1 MKDQE
6 LLALWKSQ
14 DQKIESLL
22 AMNTKILKEQ
32 VSGKAKKA
40 LGGLKA
46 EKITGIVF
54 GSVYLVILGALVGFG
69 VMSGNFSGNY
79 FLWSVTAIFL
89 INLKIFLDYIRH
101 LVMSLKIDFSGAVAE
116 IQAQLIE
123 LRLSLIRSVRYIG
136 LQLPFYS
143 TLHLHSSWFP
153 GQANLAGII
162 IQCVITLSFTAI
174 AIWIVVKFRPENSNQ
189 KTVKWLMSLAGIKEV
204 DRALK
209 ELHEIE
215 DLAVTN

>member
-1 MKDQE
+1 MNDQDIFT
-6 LLALWKSQ
+6 LWKSQ
-14 DQKIESLL
+14 DQKIEAIMAINAKLL
-22 AMNTKILKEQ
+22 KDQISQ
-32 VSGKAKKA
+32 KAKKA

-54 GSVYLVILGALVGFG
+54 GSVYLVILGALVSLG

-89 INLKIFLDYIRH
+89 INLKIFSDYIRH
-101 LVMSLKIDFSGAVAE
+101 LVMSLKIDFSGPVAE
-116 IQAQLIE
+116 IQPQLIE
-123 LRLSLIRSVRYIG
+123 LRLSLIRSVGYVG

-153 GQANLAGII
+153 DQANLAGII
-162 IQCVITLSFTAI
+162 IQSVITLSFTAV
-174 AIWIVVKFRPENSNQ
+174 AIWIFVKFRPENSNQ

-204 DRALK
+204 DRSLAQLE
-209 ELHEIE
+209 ELNQLE
-215 DLAVTN
+215 LSN

>member
-1 MKDQE
+1 MNDQE

-14 DQKIESLL
+14 DQKIEALMAVNAKL
-22 AMNTKILKEQ
+22 LKEQ
-32 VSGKAKKA
+32 FSQKAKKA

-54 GSVYLVILGALVGFG
+54 GSIYLLILGTLVGLG
-69 VMSGNFSGNY
+69 VISGSFAGNY
-79 FLWSVTAIFL
+79 FLWSVTGIFL
-89 INLKIFLDYIRH
+89 INLKIFSDYIRH
-101 LVMSLKIDFSGAVAE
+101 LVMSLKIDFSGPVAE
-116 IQAQLIE
+116 IQSQLIE

-136 LQLPFYS
+136 IQLPFFS

-162 IQCVITLSFTAI
+162 IQCVITLSFTAV
-174 AIWIVVKFRPENSNQ
+174 AIWIFVKFRPENSSQ

-204 DRALK
+204 DRSLAQLE
-209 ELHEIE
+209 ELDQLERW
-215 DLAVTN
+215 N